1 MGQVTRAS
9 NSCFC
14 AFRRL
19 PCQDAWDGVFLKLLD
34 ARVFNA
40 VAANPDFGCVEW
52 PGGVDLWPDA
62 MHQTMTGSAG
72 GGFLQ
77 TAPCLKE

>member
-1 MGQVTRAS
+1 
-9 NSCFC
+9 
-14 AFRRL
+14 
-19 PCQDAWDGVFLKLLD
+19 
-34 ARVFNA
+34 
-40 VAANPDFGCVEW
+40 VEW